1 MKKEAQT
8 LVEYAL
14 IFVLVA
20 LMAYTFANGFDF
32 QAIKRYVFMRPVDST
47 DSSKLKIEAMTEG
60 D

>member
-14 IFVLVA
+14 ILTLVA
-20 LMAYTFANGFDF
+20 LMAYNFVQGFDF
-32 QAIKRYVFMRPVDST
+32 QAIKRYVFMRPIDSA